1 MGDVSDGKP
10 VLCRV
15 HSECLTGDV
24 FGSKRC
30 DCGQQLE
37 AAMKKVAEEGR
48 GIILYLRQEGRG
60 IGLIN
65 KIKAY
70 VLQEQGLDTVDAN
83 IRLGFPADMRDYSC
97 GAQML
102 KYFGVS
108 KLRLMTNN
116 PLKIADLSDYG
127 IEITERVPLQME
139 ANSQDEFYLKTK
151 QKRMG
156 HMFTYDE

>member
-1 MGDVSDGKP
+1 
-10 VLCRV
+10 
-15 HSECLTGDV
+15 
-24 FGSKRC
+24 
-30 DCGQQLE
+30 
-37 AAMKKVAEEGR
+37 
-48 GIILYLRQEGRG
+48 
-60 IGLIN
+60 
-65 KIKAY
+65 
-70 VLQEQGLDTVDAN
+70 
-83 IRLGFPADMRDYSC
+83 MRDYSC